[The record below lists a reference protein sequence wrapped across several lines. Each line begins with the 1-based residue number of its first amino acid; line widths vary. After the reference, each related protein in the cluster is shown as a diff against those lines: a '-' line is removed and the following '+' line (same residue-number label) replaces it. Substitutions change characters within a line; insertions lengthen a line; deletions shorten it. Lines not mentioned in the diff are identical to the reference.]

1 MNKEQILTNIKSGEA
16 LSLTFPVIDESIQ
29 QSMHFLIDNLL
40 DHYGQPDKK
49 ELLYSSLK
57 ELVINGIKA
66 NLKHHMVE
74 VYALDETNQQI
85 QEMLK
90 EMLNEKELQKFEDIA
105 RRRGFH
111 VSITIHHSP
120 QEIIVLVENNTLI
133 TDVEYQRVSEKFEK
147 ALKYNNIFE
156 YYMEHAD
163 ETEGSGL
170 GITMIILMLKG
181 EGIDPK
187 VFTIQKHDNNVTIAS
202 IKVPL

>member
-1 MNKEQILTNIKSGEA
+1 MNKNEILRNIEKGEA
-16 LSLTFPVIDESIQ
+16 LSLSFPVIDESIQ
-29 QSMHFLIDNLL
+29 ESMHFLIDNLL
-40 DHYGQPDKK
+40 SHYQQSDKK

-74 VYALDETNQQI
+74 VYALDETNPQI

-90 EMLNEKELQKFEDIA
+90 EMLNEKELQKFEEIA
-105 RRRGFH
+105 RRRELH

-133 TDVEYQRVSEKFEK
+133 TDVEYKRVNEKFEQ

-187 VFTIQKHDNNVTIAS
+187 LFTIQRHDRNVTIAS
-202 IKVPL
+202 LKVPL